1 MDVSIKINFSGI
13 HLKIAIM
20 KKITPLF
27 LLSFFFLVNT
37 TIAQTITIN
46 IDANATRKTISPYI
60 YGKNNNLSDDPGN
73 PTKAAD
79 WKLMREA
86 GLRFTREYGGN
97 NGTKY
102 NWRLKLSS
110 HPDWYNNVYAHN
122 WDYAAK
128 TLQDSMPP
136 TQGMWGFQLIGK
148 AASTTA
154 ANFDDYKYNGSA
166 WWSGVNQNLAGG
178 GTPNTAGGNKAQTE
192 GNSNLYLMNWNADST
207 TALLDHWFGSKG
219 LGYDKNKLRYWTM
232 DNEPEIWSGTHDDIM
247 PTQLSAEAFL
257 QSYFAIAKK
266 ARMSYPD
273 IKLAGP
279 VPATEWQWYSWN
291 NAKITANG
299 KSYVWLEYFIKRV
312 AEEQAASGLR
322 LLDVIDIHSYPNETK
337 DEDILQLHRI
347 YFDTA
352 YVYPGANGVK
362 TTSATGWDNSIT
374 KEFVFERCNR
384 WLKQYMGA
392 NHGVTFAVSEY
403 GFTNN
408 NANVT
413 ATSYASVLGTFAD
426 HNVEYFTPWYWHIG
440 MWEVL
445 HLYSHYA
452 KTISVQGISS
462 EEQTVSAYTSINNT
476 ADSMTI
482 VLVNRSLTATRNVK
496 VTLSNFAVAN
506 GTYSDKQLK
515 QLPATETFV
524 SHASNALQVGSVT
537 VASNSFTVD
546 LPALSTT
553 AVLLK
558 GKGSST
564 SIQTLVSNGIPVII
578 YPNPVRDQEH
588 AFIRLTSQHPGDM
601 KVEVYNAIGQ
611 VVYTKVYEGN
621 VQVIDVPCGDLPK
634 GVYMINAVSAAKETW
649 VARLV
654 KL

>member
-1 MDVSIKINFSGI
+1 
-13 HLKIAIM
+13 M
-20 KKITPLF
+20 KKFTHAFLLF
-27 LLSFFFLVNT
+27 LFCLGNKST
-37 TIAQTITIN
+37 AQTITIN
-46 IDANATRKTISPYI
+46 IDANTGRKTISPYI
-60 YGKNNNLSDDPGN
+60 YGKNNNLSDDPGK

-79 WKLMREA
+79 WKFMREA

-110 HPDWYNNVYAHN
+110 HPDWYNNVYPHN

-128 TLQDSMPP
+128 TLQDSMPT

-148 AASTTA
+148 AASTAT

-178 GTPNTAGGNKAQTE
+178 GTPDAAGGSKAQKE
-192 GNSNLYLMNWNADST
+192 GNPNLYLTNWNADST

-232 DNEPEIWSGTHDDIM
+232 DNEPEIWFGTHDDIM
-247 PTQLSAEAFL
+247 PTQLSAEAFI
-257 QSYFAIAKK
+257 QSYVAIAKK
-266 ARMSYPD
+266 ARILYPD

-279 VPATEWQWYSWN
+279 IPATEWQWYSWN
-291 NAKITANG
+291 NKKIEVNG
-299 KSYVWLEYFIKRV
+299 NSYVWLEYFIKRV
-312 AEEQAASGLR
+312 AEEQTASGLR

-337 DEDILQLHRI
+337 DEDIVQLHRI

-362 TTSATGWDNSIT
+362 TTSPSGWDNSIT
-374 KEFVFERCNR
+374 KEFIFERCNR
-384 WLKQYMGA
+384 WLNQYMGA
-392 NHGVTFAVSEY
+392 NHGVNFAVSEY

-413 ATSYASVLGTFAD
+413 ATSYASVLGTFSD

-440 MWEVL
+440 MWEVM
-445 HLYSHYA
+445 HLYSRYA
-452 KTISVQGISS
+452 KTISVKAISS
-462 EEQTVSAYTSINNT
+462 DEQTVSAYTSINTT
-476 ADSMTI
+476 ADSMTV
-482 VLVNRSLTATRNVK
+482 VLVNRSLTAIKNVK
-496 VTLSNFAVAN
+496 VTLSNFTVVN
-506 GTYSDKQLK
+506 GNYSDKQLK

-524 SHASNALQVGSVT
+524 SHTSNALQTGSVA
-537 VASNSFTVD
+537 VASNSFSID

-564 SIQTLVSNGIPVII
+564 DIHTVTKNETPIQA
-578 YPNPVRDQEH
+578 YPNPVSDDEH
-588 AFIRLTSQHPGDM
+588 VFINIPGQYTGDLN
-601 KVEVYNAIGQ
+601 VEVYNTIGQ
-611 VVYTKVYEGN
+611 MVYTKVYSMN
-621 VQVIDVPCGDLPK
+621 RMQVIDVPCEGLLK
-634 GVYMINAVSAAKETW
+634 GVYIISVRAGEQKW
-649 VARLV
+649 IARVV
-654 KL
+654 KM

>member
-1 MDVSIKINFSGI
+1 
-13 HLKIAIM
+13 M
-20 KKITPLF
+20 KKITFLFPL
-27 LLSFFFLVNT
+27 LLFFLTNKIT
-37 TIAQTITIN
+37 AQTINIS
-46 IDANATRKTISPYI
+46 IDANAGRKTISPYI
-60 YGKNNNLSDDPGN
+60 YGKNNNLSDDPGK

-79 WKLMREA
+79 WKFMREA
-86 GLRFTREYGGN
+86 GLCFTREYGGN

-110 HPDWYNNVYAHN
+110 HPDWYNNVYPHN

-128 TLQDSMPP
+128 TLQDSMPN

-148 AASTTA
+148 AASTTT

-166 WWSGVNQNLAGG
+166 WWTGVNQNLAGG
-178 GTPNTAGGNKAQTE
+178 GTPNTAGGNKAQKE
-192 GNSNLYLMNWNADST
+192 GDPNLYLMNWNADST

-247 PTQLSAEAFL
+247 PVQLSAEAFM

-266 ARMSYPD
+266 ARMRYPD

-279 VPATEWQWYSWN
+279 IPATEWQWYSWDN
-291 NAKITANG
+291 KKIEVNG

-347 YFDTA
+347 YFDTT

-362 TTSATGWDNSIT
+362 TTSPSGWDNTIT
-374 KEFVFERCNR
+374 KEFIFERCNR

-392 NHGVTFAVSEY
+392 NHGVNFAVSEY

-426 HNVEYFTPWYWHIG
+426 HNVEYFAPWYWNIG

-445 HLYSHYA
+445 HLYSRYA
-452 KTISVQGISS
+452 KTMSVQAVSS
-462 EEQTVSAYTSINNT
+462 EEQTVSAYTSINNA
-476 ADSMTI
+476 ADSITVM
-482 VLVNRSLTATRNVK
+482 LVNRSLTATRNVK
-496 VTLSNFAVAN
+496 VTLGNFAVVN
-506 GTYSDKQLK
+506 GTYSNKQLK

-524 SHASNALQVGSVT
+524 SHTANALQTGSVT
-537 VASNSFTVD
+537 VNANSFAVD

-558 GKGSST
+558 GKGSAT
-564 SIQTLVSNGIPVII
+564 GIQTVTENTLPLEV
-578 YPNPVRDQEH
+578 YPNPVKNDEH
-588 AFIRLTSQHPGDM
+588 VFVRIPEYNTGELN
-601 KVEVYNAIGQ
+601 VEVYNAMGQ
-611 VVYTKVYEGN
+611 VVYAKMHSTNGL
-621 VQVIDVPCGDLPK
+621 QVIDVPCEGLPK
-634 GVYMINAVSAAKETW
+634 GVYVINVSAGEMKW
-649 VARLV
+649 VGRV
-654 KL
+654 VRM

>member
-1 MDVSIKINFSGI
+1 
-13 HLKIAIM
+13 M
-20 KKITPLF
+20 KKITLLF
-27 LLSFFFLVNT
+27 LLPVFFLVNT
-37 TIAQTITIN
+37 NIAQTINIS
-46 IDANATRKTISPYI
+46 IDANAGRKMISPYI
-60 YGKNNNLSDDPGN
+60 YGRNNNLSDDPGK

-79 WKLMREA
+79 WKFMREA

-110 HPDWYNNVYAHN
+110 HPDWYNNVYPHN

-128 TLQDSMPP
+128 TLQDSIPNM
-136 TQGMWGFQLIGK
+136 QGMWGFQLIGK
-148 AASTTA
+148 AASTAT
-154 ANFDDYKYNGSA
+154 ANFDDFKYNGST

-178 GTPNTAGGNKAQTE
+178 GTPNTAGGSVAQKE
-192 GNSNLYLMNWNADST
+192 GNPNLYLMNWDADST
-207 TALLDHWFGSKG
+207 TLLLDHWFGNKG

-232 DNEPEIWSGTHDDIM
+232 DNEPEIWFGTHDDIM
-247 PTQLSAEAFL
+247 PTQLSVEAFM

-266 ARMSYPD
+266 ARMLYPD

-279 VPATEWQWYSWN
+279 IPATEWQWYSWN
-291 NAKITANG
+291 NKKIEVNG

-312 AEEQAASGLR
+312 AEEQAVSGLR

-347 YFDTA
+347 YFDTT

-362 TTSATGWDNSIT
+362 TTSPSGWDNTIT

-392 NHGVTFAVSEY
+392 NHGVNFAVSEY

-413 ATSYASVLGTFAD
+413 ATSYASVMGTFAD

-445 HLYSHYA
+445 HLYSRYA
-452 KTISVQGISS
+452 KTVSVQGISS
-462 EEQTVSAYTSINNT
+462 EEQTVSAYTSINNA
-476 ADSMTI
+476 ADSMT
-482 VLVNRSLTATRNVK
+482 VMLVNRSLTTTKNVK
-496 VTLSNFAVAN
+496 VTLTNFTVVN
-506 GTYSDKQLK
+506 GSYSDKQLK
-515 QLPATETFV
+515 QLPATETFL
-524 SHASNALQVGSVT
+524 SHTSNALQTGSITVT
-537 VASNSFTVD
+537 GNSFIID

-558 GKGSST
+558 GKGSAT
-564 SIQTLVSNGIPVII
+564 SIQTVTENAIQLQV
-578 YPNPVRDQEH
+578 YPNPVHNDEQV
-588 AFIRLTSQHPGDM
+588 FINLPGQHVGNL
-601 KVEVYNAIGQ
+601 KVEVYNATGQ
-611 VVYTKVYEGN
+611 LVYVKLYEGN
-621 VQVIDVPCGDLPK
+621 QQMMEVPCAGLPK
-634 GVYMINAVSAAKETW
+634 GVYMISVSGGQEKW
-649 VARLV
+649 IARMV
-654 KL
+654 KI